1 MSNKLYDVL
10 KWIAMVVL
18 PATGTAYMGLAAIWG
33 FPYGEQVVGTIGVAE
48 TLLGTLLQIS
58 SAKYKK
64 KN

>member
-1 MSNKLYDVL
+1 MSNKLYDAL
-10 KWIAMVVL
+10 KWFALVVL
-18 PATGTAYMGLAAIWG
+18 PATGTAYIGLAAIWG
-33 FPYGEQVVGTIGVAE
+33 LPYCEQVVGTIGIAE